1 MGLAKSP
8 LGGYYAKR
16 ESDATPDSPIRGIRG
31 SSTRGGVSRRCGDA
45 TRRGRTRYQRR
56 ARPRSPVRCAAGARS
71 GVNAGTVNDI
81 CARRAGSKYRRAP
94 DGCCGPVPRVWDSM
108 GPGPCAGGGRSRS
121 MRCAT
126 GCFVWPNSPPCG
138 GGDDSGW
145 PGGRVGDGSRE
156 STPMGTMSSGI
167 TVLRHDGDPM
177 RLKFGG

>member
-1 MGLAKSP
+1 MS
-8 LGGYYAKR
+8 R
-16 ESDATPDSPIRGIRG
+16 FIRGWKSNPGFPDPRI
-31 SSTRGGVSRRCGDA
+31 VHARRCV
-45 TRRGRTRYQRR
+45 TPMRRRNKEGADTPSEESTAPLTCALCGER
-56 ARPRSPVRCAAGARS
+56 AERSQCWDCERHLCAACR
-71 GVNAGTVNDI
+71 I
-81 CARRAGSKYRRAP
+81 E
-94 DGCCGPVPRVWDSM
+94 VP
-108 GPGPCAGGGRSRS
+108 AGGGRSRS